1 MDGSP
6 ERLTRDPNEA
16 NALLK
21 ELASKG
27 RSGKFFFKACESST
41 NVRDD
46 RAIVRLRKRP
56 SPSCAQPKF
65 KFGETTIGRAAN
77 RVY

>member
-27 RSGKFFFKACESST
+27 RSGTFFQS
-41 NVRDD
+41 
-46 RAIVRLRKRP
+46 LRIFNQR
-56 SPSCAQPKF
+56 Q
-65 KFGETTIGRAAN
+65 G
-77 RVY
+77 